1 MAEFPDD
8 HRGHTIFPHAS
19 GPTVGPWVAS
29 YSAWCIELN
38 DSYRAVCQ
46 GTLPGVYQSP
56 EEARAAAVAEAKRS
70 IDALLD

>member
-1 MAEFPDD
+1 MAQFPDD

-19 GPTVGPWVAS
+19 GPTVGPWVAL
-29 YSAWCIELN
+29 YSAWCIEPN
-38 DSYRAVCQ
+38 NSYRAVCQ

-56 EEARAAAVAEAKRS
+56 EKAHAAAVAEAKRS